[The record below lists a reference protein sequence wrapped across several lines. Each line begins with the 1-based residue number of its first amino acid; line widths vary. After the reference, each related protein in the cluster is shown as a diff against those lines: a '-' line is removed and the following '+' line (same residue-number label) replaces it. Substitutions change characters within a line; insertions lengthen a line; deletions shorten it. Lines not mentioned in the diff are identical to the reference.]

1 MKDFVVRMLRR
12 EEIRIRAD
20 SAKDAAE
27 MAMQFP
33 MSSWEDKFEIHVEA
47 ANDKADQGGETLK
60 LPTIPTTKASKKH
73 KKNRRW
79 KWKCRCE
86 DFCRDDDIPF

>member
-1 MKDFVVRMLRR
+1 MKDFRVRMVRR
-12 EEIRIRAD
+12 EEILIRAD
-20 SAKDAAE
+20 SAKDAAA
-27 MAMQFP
+27 MACQFP
-33 MSSWEDKFEIHVEA
+33 MNCWEDEFELSVEA

-86 DFCRDDDIPF
+86 DHSKDADIPF

>member
-1 MKDFVVRMLRR
+1 MKDFRVRMVRC
-12 EEIRIRAD
+12 EEILIRAD
-20 SAKDAAE
+20 TAKDAAA

-33 MSSWEDKFEIHVEA
+33 VDCWSDKFELSVEEA
-47 ANDKADQGGETLK
+47 DSKADRGGETLK
-60 LPTIPTTKASKKH
+60 LPTIPIKASEKH

-86 DFCRDDDIPF
+86 DHPKDDDIPF